1 MGKVV
6 SMKDNPEIWG
16 DLLVS
21 AWPKLAAAAV
31 AVLIRYGM
39 LIYDGEK
46 RKNKWVEGLVCGVF
60 AGCIAGT
67 VALIPGLPPEAVA
80 ILAPSVGGFVG
91 FVGVEKIRESAI
103 RILDRKTGGNGE
115 SK

>member
-1 MGKVV
+1 
-6 SMKDNPEIWG
+6 MKDNPEIWG
-16 DLLVS
+16 DVLVS
-21 AWPKLAAAAV
+21 LWPKIAAAAA

-46 RKNKWVEGLVCGVF
+46 RKNKWVEGIVCGVF

-67 VALIPGLPPEAVA
+67 VSLIPGLPDEAVQ
-80 ILAPSVGGFVG
+80 ILAPSIGGLIG
-91 FVGVEKIRESAI
+91 FVGVEKIRESAMSV
-103 RILDRKTGGNGE
+103 LDKKTGGNSE